1 MEKRE
6 ITNFWLLV
14 VLTLCLAIL
23 QLPGS
28 ANAAQDPGI
37 TLPDDRTGHQVQLVY
52 VETSSA
58 KGSNY
63 DTNGEIAS
71 WVTQLQFWLKKQT
84 GKELIFDTYQGRLDI
99 AYLKFNGNLTY
110 EGTQQNQLV
119 QMYQKLNPNTYHGKT
134 LAFIIDQTRSVG
146 TDLCG
151 WAGPNEGYAVIFP
164 NLTFP
169 DGAECTG
176 DDTTTEI
183 NSGFSYPAQSLLH
196 EIIHSYG
203 IEGHVCV
210 DTTDLMHGSPECE
223 DAGII
228 QDFEKPVTFDLPKR
242 HYFGGNR
249 AGVDLKTLK
258 IWSDGSGQSRPSFS
272 LGGVCWKNE
281 LCSFEEQTFPE
292 QGIVQLQVK
301 SGNKWL
307 TVNSVKGQLSNCQGC
322 YKYSFKNSHRFVKPG
337 NYQYR
342 IVKLATKKYGAY
354 VGPSEAIRVLN

>member
-1 MEKRE
+1 MILRRPIKVL
-6 ITNFWLLV
+6 TAAVATFSLLV
-14 VLTLCLAIL
+14 MPLSGL
-23 QLPGS
+23 

-37 TLPDDRTGHQVQLVY
+37 TLPDDKTGHQIQLVY

-71 WVTQLQFWLKKQT
+71 WVTQLQSWLKKQT

-119 QMYQKLNPNTYHGKT
+119 QLYQNLNPNTYYGKT
-134 LAFIIDQTRSVG
+134 LAFVIDQTRPVG
-146 TDLCG
+146 TVLCG
-151 WAGPNEGYAVIFP
+151 WAGPNKGYALIFP

-176 DDTTTEI
+176 DDTRTEI
-183 NSGFSYPAQSLLH
+183 NSGFSYDAKSLLH

-203 IEGHVCV
+203 VEGHVCV

-223 DAGII
+223 EAGIV

-249 AGVDLKTLK
+249 AGVDLNTLK

-272 LGGVCWKNE
+272 LGGVCWKSE

-292 QGIVQLQVK
+292 QGIVQLQIK

-307 TVNSVKGQLSNCQGC
+307 TVNSVKGQLSNCQDC
-322 YKYSFKNSHRFVKPG
+322 YKYSFKNSHRFTKPG

-342 IVKLATKKYGAY
+342 IVKLATKKYAAY
-354 VGPSEAIRVLN
+354 TGPVEAIKVLN